1 MRSLISSALKFR
13 RGERLNVSANLG
25 DLEVALSTKKL
36 PNLTLQEEKLIVFS
50 GCQTT

>member
-1 MRSLISSALKFR
+1 MFLPIWATP
-13 RGERLNVSANLG
+13 G
-25 DLEVALSTKKL
+25 LSFQQKKL